1 MKNFSAAECASDT
14 PSSPALATKIKRGL
28 NRLTVCAVLGAEL
41 SWCGL
46 LCDALNEKVEAAGTS
61 LAAPAGVQDVHVLS
75 VESSENTE
83 GLTEKEMKAAI
94 KRADKTIRF
103 STAGARGLGAVSI
116 ETITSEPEGIAT
128 VETVEIPCYTSEQIE
143 TFYNRMFPD
152 GRRALADPNTQHMVL
167 LENNSTC
174 AAYTEAQAAYAENV
188 GDAPMTVYNFQTLGK
203 EYLPTTIGHE
213 IGHTYGL
220 GHAPR
225 IICSDTGKG
234 NQLYTGKSVQW
245 QLEHGCTTQ
254 KNQDGSINVYAS
266 EQTVMGYSWG
276 TDMTGRSFPYS
287 AVEMSRLNPA
297 FHIETVEP
305 TPGMYQIAMEPGKSI
320 GIRMVLPADHALK
333 GAVKDA
339 DAVIFALN
347 DKGGWWEMPKKGE
360 TISVS
365 DPRINYEPSVYVT
378 STTNNQV
385 VSLDTAGYG
394 PLGSR
399 AEFAALF
406 GAENEGVLVEPP
418 LFLDEQLGVSVRF
431 GMNKDGYFI
440 DVEDMKTTSDTALR
454 YDR

>member
-1 MKNFSAAECASDT
+1 MNSSAAECALDT
-14 PSSPALATKIKRGL
+14 RSSPALATNIKRGL
-28 NRLTVCAVLGAEL
+28 SGLTVYAVLGAGL

-46 LCDALNEKVEAAGTS
+46 MLDALNEKVEAAGTS
-61 LAAPAGVQDVHVLS
+61 LAAPAGVQDARVLS

-83 GLTEKEMKAAI
+83 GLTEKEMTAAI

-128 VETVEIPCYTSEQIE
+128 VKTVEIPCYTSEQIE
-143 TFYNRMFPD
+143 TFYERMFPD
-152 GRRALADPNTQHMVL
+152 GRRALADPNTQHMIV
-167 LENNSTC
+167 LENDSACT
-174 AAYTEAQAAYAENV
+174 AYSDNWAAYAKNV
-188 GDAPMTVYNFQTLGK
+188 GDAPMTVYNFQTLGIG
-203 EYLPTTIGHE
+203 YLPSTIDHE
-213 IGHTYGL
+213 IGHTFGL

-234 NQLYTGKSVQW
+234 QLYTSKSVQW

-254 KNQDGSINVYAS
+254 KSQDGSIDVYAS
-266 EQTVMGYSWG
+266 KQTVMGYSWE

-287 AVEMSRLNPA
+287 AVEMSKLNPA

-305 TPGMYQIAMEPGKSI
+305 TPGVYRIAMEPGKSI

-333 GAVKDA
+333 GVVKDA

-347 DKGGWWEMPKKGE
+347 DKGGWWEKPKKGE
-360 TISVS
+360 KISVS
-365 DPRINYEPSVYVT
+365 DPRINYEPSIYVT

-394 PLGSR
+394 PLGSL
-399 AEFAALF
+399 AEFDAIF
-406 GAENEGVLVEPP
+406 GAENEGVLVEPTP
-418 LFLDEQLGVSVRF
+418 LYLDEQLGVSVRF
-431 GMNKDGYFI
+431 GMSKDGYFI
-440 DVEDMKTTSDTALR
+440 DVKDIKATSDTALR